1 MSSGSQYVKFIIKGV
16 VRLQHFLI
24 SLIIITFLVAIIF
37 IALAFIIGSD
47 IAAGRPINVLS
58 LTIAYL
64 IIVLIGLIPMFLYYD
79 ATKNLVKWRDSFSM
93 YKTVSM
99 LIIMFTIILTPL
111 ALFIISNRVNE
122 LNNIINMIKSS
133 EPEARSV
140 YVARLIAELS
150 NLRLYI
156 ALIGILVSIIG
167 TGASLYLIG
176 ILNVVR
182 EESLYLLSESS
193 EYVDYWNEFW
203 RLSDSVKFLR
213 ASLILNLLTSIANA
227 FQASGVSFITGLISF
242 VLYII
247 GVVRAHGGLN
257 EVKDSVEGISFES
270 SSAS

>member
-37 IALAFIIGSD
+37 IAIAFIIGSD
-47 IAAGRPINVLS
+47 IVAGRPINVLS

-64 IIVLIGLIPMFLYYD
+64 IIVLIGLVPMFLYYD

-93 YKTVSM
+93 YKTVAM
-99 LIIMFTIILTPL
+99 LVIMFTIILTPFVL
-111 ALFIISNRVNE
+111 YIISSRVNE

-150 NLRLYI
+150 NFHLYI
-156 ALIGILVSIIG
+156 ALIGVLVSIIG

-182 EESLYLLSESS
+182 EESLYLLSERS
-193 EYVDYWNEFW
+193 EYVDYREEFW

-213 ASLILNLLTSIANA
+213 ASLILNLLTSIANT
-227 FQASGVSFITGLISF
+227 FQAYGVSFITGLIGL

-257 EVKDSVEGISFES
+257 EVKDFVEGISFES

>member
-1 MSSGSQYVKFIIKGV
+1 VSSGSQYVKFIIKGV

-24 SLIIITFLVAIIF
+24 LLIIITFLVAIIF

-47 IAAGRPINVLS
+47 IVAGRPINVLS

-99 LIIMFTIILTPL
+99 LIIIFTIILTPL

-182 EESLYLLSESS
+182 EESLYLLSERS
-193 EYVDYWNEFW
+193 EYVDYRNEFW

-227 FQASGVSFITGLISF
+227 FQAFGVSFITGLISF

-257 EVKDSVEGISFES
+257 EVKDFVEGISFES
-270 SSAS
+270 SSTS